1 MNHIYVLP
9 DMIDTVLNGSSLMDY
24 FNISQSKILV
34 SLNNRSYEIRELKL
48 HNETEKSCE
57 CDFTIPDWFKLYAQY
72 HGHLAIIVCIFG
84 TFTNLINVAVLTRKD
99 MACAPINRILT
110 GLAVAD
116 MMLMIEYMPFAYYY
130 HVELPEKMNYP
141 FSAAVFVLFHIHFTQ
156 ILHTISICLTLTLA
170 IWRYLAI
177 GWVIRVCEMEFA
189 ELHIIV
195 LE

>member
-9 DMIDTVLNGSSLMDY
+9 EMFDTVLNGSSLMDY

-34 SLNNRSYEIRELKL
+34 SLNNRSYEIRELKFR
-48 HNETEKSCE
+48 NDTEKTCE
-57 CDFTIPDWFKLYAQY
+57 CDFTIPDWFNLYAQY
-72 HGHLAIIVCIFG
+72 HGHLAIVVCIFG

-130 HVELPEKMNYP
+130 HVELPGKLNFP
-141 FSAAVFVLFHIHFTQ
+141 FSAAVFMLFHIHFTQ

-177 GWVIRVCEMEFA
+177 G
-189 ELHIIV
+189 
-195 LE
+195 